1 MSTNCVPFV
10 LSCHDC
16 DAGDGIDS
24 WKEAILQGWIDL
36 VEDDGLSW
44 TWLGVCPEC
53 LTQLEQRDMRDTKLM
68 QIQHDRYEELSDEA
82 HAIAREQEIDD
93 EDSLEQQ

>member
-1 MSTNCVPFV
+1 MTIPFV
-10 LSCHDC
+10 LSCHEC

-24 WKEAILQGWIDL
+24 QEQAVLHGWIDL

-44 TWLGVCPEC
+44 TWLGWCPEC
-53 LTQLEQRDMRDTKLM
+53 MTQLEQRDMRDTKLM

-82 HAIAREQEIDD
+82 HALAREQENDD
-93 EDSLEQQ
+93 EVEHEQQ